1 MTNIQKKFGGKLRK
15 IRLEKNL
22 TQEELADKA
31 NLHPT
36 YIGQAE
42 RGLRNVTLNTLYK
55 LSKSLKV
62 KGGNL
67 LPF

>member
-1 MTNIQKKFGGKLRK
+1 MTNIQKKFGDKLRK

-42 RGLRNVTLNTLYK
+42 RGLRNVTLNTLCR
-55 LSKSLKV
+55 LAQALKIR
-62 KGGNL
+62 GGKL